1 MRAVEPPVLPVLAKK
16 DTKRETKETTRH
28 NALLCQTQNLV
39 STPTLMREKQ
49 AAVTAL
55 MGLANPTAMKLK
67 AIKMKTTKTSQLK
80 SVTTDLVKGKPNKSR
95 QKRNLP
101 TKNKRQPIP
110 DHKDITPKPDHK
122 VTTPKQVGMTG
133 TVHVSG
139 CRHGDLNAMKSMAK
153 AEALHYIRP
162 NKFLADKGCLDCKKK
177 VVDMKPAASNQRN
190 VLYYCDQ
197 GIKGYDAPDDDDM
210 KAELDCSLVL
220 CAQCEAVRRIAFDK
234 SSEGRRR
241 KRGRI

>member
-1 MRAVEPPVLPVLAKK
+1 MPVLAKK

-28 NALLCQTQNLV
+28 NALLCQTQNLL

-80 SVTTDLVKGKPNKSR
+80 SVTNDLVKGKPNKSR

-162 NKFLADKGCLDCKKK
+162 NKFLADKGCLD
-177 VVDMKPAASNQRN
+177 
-190 VLYYCDQ
+190 
-197 GIKGYDAPDDDDM
+197 
-210 KAELDCSLVL
+210 
-220 CAQCEAVRRIAFDK
+220 
-234 SSEGRRR
+234 
-241 KRGRI
+241 